1 MFKTRNFKFSARWG
15 VVAPHARAL
24 PARPPAR
31 PRHRAHAWS
40 THPHMRALAHM
51 GGTKQMPSRRK

>member
-1 MFKTRNFKFSARWG
+1 MFKIQKISAQLG

-31 PRHRAHAWS
+31 PRHRAHAWY
-40 THPHMRALAHM
+40 TRVRV
-51 GGTKQMPSRRK
+51 GGRGVHGSGGV